1 MEFKYRYN
9 GGMIMKNIVGQV
21 IGYIVTTLVMAS
33 LVWFMMYQYNEKIE
47 MQQEGHNVVSI
58 MHESKVNS

>member
-1 MEFKYRYN
+1 
-9 GGMIMKNIVGQV
+9 MKNIVGQV